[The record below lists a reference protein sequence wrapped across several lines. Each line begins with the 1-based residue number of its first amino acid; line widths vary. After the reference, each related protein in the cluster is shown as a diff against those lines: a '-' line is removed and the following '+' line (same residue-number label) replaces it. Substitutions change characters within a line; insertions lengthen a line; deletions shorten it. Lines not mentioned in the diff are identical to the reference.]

1 MSATSLNFS
10 DDSGRL
16 ATPFSSTLG
25 TGSATGPHIDR
36 VVHAG
41 PGLPTSSGPS
51 VAAAAALARRVA
63 ADPTRWRDLV
73 RYGQGDERWYARL
86 DVDPEHEVWLISWLP
101 GQETGLHDHGE
112 ALGAFAVIQGALTET
127 TLAPDVV
134 PGTVRRVR
142 RRFAAGQV
150 RGFGYE
156 HIHDV
161 GNADGQPAISV
172 HAYAPSLTAMT
183 RYSLVEN
190 RLTILSS
197 DRAGVDW

>member
-16 ATPFSSTLG
+16 TS
-25 TGSATGPHIDR
+25 
-36 VVHAG
+36 
-41 PGLPTSSGPS
+41 PGLHANADLPTPSGPS
-51 VAAAAALARRVA
+51 VAAAAALVRRVA
-63 ADPTRWRDLV
+63 AEPTRWRERV
-73 RYGQGDERWYARL
+73 RYGQGDERWYAKL

-101 GQETGLHDHGE
+101 GQGTGLHDHGE
-112 ALGAFAVIQGALTET
+112 ALGAFAVIQGALTES
-127 TLAPDVV
+127 TLAPGTA

-142 RRFAAGQV
+142 RTFAAGQV

-161 GNADGQPAISV
+161 GNVGRQPAISV

-183 RYSLVEN
+183 RYSLVDN
-190 RLTILSS
+190 HLRILSS
-197 DRAGVDW
+197 ERAGVDW